1 MIGKITK
8 LQSLNISKKN
18 FVKNDHSLID
28 FYNYQNFD
36 KQIITISQETMW
48 PVYIYSKYTVY
59 IYPMTPCCAVYIY
72 PRTPCTVSFVLR
84 HPSSVHMY
92 IPGHPVH
99 DIDLMDYPRLTI
111 VGEYLGCMPR
121 KGSRYIKYYATF
133 RTLLSTQ
140 TKPKN
145 NQA

>member
-59 IYPMTPCCAVYIY
+59 IYPMTPCALCTYI
-72 PRTPCTVSFVLR
+72 L
-84 HPSSVHMY
+84 
-92 IPGHPVH
+92 GHHV
-99 DIDLMDYPRLTI
+99 
-111 VGEYLGCMPR
+111 
-121 KGSRYIKYYATF
+121 
-133 RTLLSTQ
+133 Q
-140 TKPKN
+140 
-145 NQA
+145 